1 MNNNIDL
8 NFLIAQNE
16 GLKKQNK
23 ELQKENQITPTLKKE
38 IENEMKQL
46 NVIHKAIDK
55 YGIALQ
61 KIIAVEEMSEL
72 IKEISKD
79 IRGFENRDQ
88 IIEEIADVE
97 IVIQELSL
105 IYNCTFEVLAMRRKK
120 IERLKTRLEN
130 AEINE

>member
-1 MNNNIDL
+1 MSNDNMSL
-8 NFLIAQNE
+8 VMAQNE

-23 ELQKENQITPTLKKE
+23 ELQKENQIAPKE

-105 IYNCTFEVLAMRRKK
+105 IYNCTFEVLAMRKKK
-120 IERLKTRLEN
+120 IERLKKRLEN
-130 AEINE
+130 EEKSE